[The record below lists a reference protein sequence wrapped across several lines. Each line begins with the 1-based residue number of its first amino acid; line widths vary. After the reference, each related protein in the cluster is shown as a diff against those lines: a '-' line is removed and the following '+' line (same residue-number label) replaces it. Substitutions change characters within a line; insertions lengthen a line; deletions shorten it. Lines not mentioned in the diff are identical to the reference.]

1 MAFDAG
7 VSFRMAETEHGA
19 SPARSATDLKFTV
32 FFLSGTS
39 LPRLCMAL
47 HPPHISSAGAVL
59 RVVDDS
65 VRWTDDDPFVGK
77 IKLRSLILL
86 CDLAEEV

>member
-1 MAFDAG
+1 
-7 VSFRMAETEHGA
+7 
-19 SPARSATDLKFTV
+19 
-32 FFLSGTS
+32 
-39 LPRLCMAL
+39 MAL

-59 RVVDDS
+59 KVVDDS
-65 VRWTDDDPFVGK
+65 VRWTDDDPFVGR